1 MGAGARWQQ
10 VIRANTPHELAPL
23 NGLNG
28 SSPYVGVVG
37 YTVGGGTDRWDG
49 TILTRRWIDPTNRNS
64 DWAQV
69 PLRPGRF
76 YRIDFDMQPKDSVV
90 PAGSRLALMVFSS
103 DRDFTIRPGAG
114 TRLALDLARSSLA
127 PGS

>member
-1 MGAGARWQQ
+1 MGTGARWRQ
-10 VIRANTPHELAPL
+10 VIRANTPHGLAPL

-69 PLRPGRF
+69 PLSR
-76 YRIDFDMQPKDSVV
+76 
-90 PAGSRLALMVFSS
+90 AGSTGSTSTCSPRTASS
-103 DRDFTIRPGAG
+103 RPEAAG
-114 TRLALDLARSSLA
+114 R
-127 PGS
+127 

>member
-1 MGAGARWQQ
+1 VGDQSALPGVR
-10 VIRANTPHELAPL
+10 P
-23 NGLNG
+23 GDDG
-28 SSPYVGVVG
+28 YVGVVG

-76 YRIDFDMQPKDSVV
+76 YI
-90 PAGSRLALMVFSS
+90 
-103 DRDFTIRPGAG
+103 GAG
-114 TRLALDLARSSLA
+114 
-127 PGS
+127 PG

>member
-1 MGAGARWQQ
+1 MGTGARWRQ
-10 VIRANTPHELAPL
+10 VIRANTPHGLVPL

-37 YTVGGGTDRWDG
+37 YAVGGGTDRLDG

-76 YRIDFDMQPKDSVV
+76 YRIDFDMQPRAASSR
-90 PAGSRLALMVFSS
+90 PEAAG
-103 DRDFTIRPGAG
+103 RPERRSGCA
-114 TRLALDLARSSLA
+114 TRLVLLVRWGVGRDRGRARR
-127 PGS
+127 